1 MPTLFP
7 SRGSPLPPTAKIGG
21 IFVILADLAV
31 RSPGLKT
38 PGLPLSMRGDLPLEV
53 GDRNV
58 YNHAESI
65 IGALVLAG
73 G

>member
-1 MPTLFP
+1 
-7 SRGSPLPPTAKIGG
+7 
-21 IFVILADLAV
+21 
-31 RSPGLKT
+31 
-38 PGLPLSMRGDLPLEV
+38 MRGDLPLEV